1 MTEENNS
8 TETEAAPT
16 TQTGQ
21 LSIQRVYTKDL
32 SFEAP
37 NSPQIFREDWNP
49 TVDIQLANKA
59 IKLDTDV
66 HEAVLSVTV
75 TVRFGEKTVYLAEV
89 HQAGIFNITGFPPQF
104 LEVMLATV
112 CPNILFPFAREAIC
126 DLVVRGGFPQLLLAP
141 VNFETLYAQEMQRQK
156 EQAGTGQAGQGA
168 QQAH

>member
-1 MTEENNS
+1 MTEES
-8 TETEAAPT
+8 KATENEAAQT

-59 IKLDTDV
+59 TKLGEDV
-66 HEAVLSVTV
+66 HEAVLTVTV

-89 HQAGIFNITGFPPQF
+89 HQAGIFQISGFPEQF
-104 LEVMLATV
+104 MSVMLATV

-141 VNFETLYAQEMQRQK
+141 VNFETLYAQEMQRQQ
-156 EQAGTGQAGQGA
+156 EQAGAGQPSAGA